1 MYKKNC
7 VWRHHVDTNK
17 LCRLCI
23 LKSISSYI
31 TYGIFRTVQVLVLLL
46 QSVVQ
51 FAKQQY
57 DSDTT

>member
-1 MYKKNC
+1 
-7 VWRHHVDTNK
+7 
-17 LCRLCI
+17 
-23 LKSISSYI
+23 
-31 TYGIFRTVQVLVLLL
+31 VQVLVLLL